1 MDKIPQIT
9 LFFWLMKI
17 VATTMGEMF
26 GDYLSMSLNLGYR
39 VSFGITASLFLLA
52 MFFYSKVVK
61 GYNALL
67 FWLLIIFTTT
77 VGTEISDM
85 IDRTFHL
92 GYLKG
97 SLLLFL
103 GLFIVL
109 SLWYAK
115 YRNLHIH
122 PMNDPFKE
130 YLFWTAVLFSNSLGT
145 AFGDFLTDNMGLHF
159 LRASMLTLTIIGITA
174 LLHFLIKGY
183 DDFLFWIAFIFTR
196 PFGATFGDFLTK
208 PNGGL
213 GLDRLS
219 ASLTALAIFVLLLS
233 IEHIIFLRRKN
244 ETSV

>member
-17 VATTMGEMF
+17 VATTLGEMF

-39 VSFGITASLFLLA
+39 VSFGITASIFLLA
-52 MFFYSKVVK
+52 MFLYAKVVK

-67 FWLLIIFTTT
+67 FWLLIISTTT

-103 GLFIVL
+103 CLAITLG
-109 SLWYAK
+109 LWYAK
-115 YRNLHIH
+115 YKSLHIH
-122 PMNDPFKE
+122 PMNDSFKE

-159 LRASMLTLTIIGITA
+159 LSASMLTLAIIGITA

-183 DDFLFWIAFIFTR
+183 DDILFWIAFIFTR

-213 GLDRLS
+213 ALDRLS
-219 ASLTALAIFVLLLS
+219 ASLTALGIFALL
-233 IEHIIFLRRKN
+233 FLLQHMITSRRKN
-244 ETSV
+244 EAVL

>member
-1 MDKIPQIT
+1 
-9 LFFWLMKI
+9 
-17 VATTMGEMF
+17 MF
-26 GDYLSMSLNLGYR
+26 LY
-39 VSFGITASLFLLA
+39 T
-52 MFFYSKVVK
+52 KVVK
-61 GYNALL
+61 GYNALI
-67 FWLLIIFTTT
+67 FWLLIISTTT

-97 SLLLFL
+97 SLLLFSGLAITL
-103 GLFIVL
+103 G
-109 SLWYAK
+109 LWYAK

-122 PMNDPFKE
+122 PMNDFLKE

-159 LRASMLTLTIIGITA
+159 LSASMLTLAIIGITA

-196 PFGATFGDFLTK
+196 PFGATFGDLLTK

-213 GLDRLS
+213 ALDRLS
-219 ASLTALAIFVLLLS
+219 ASLTALAIFVLILS
-233 IEHIIFLRRKN
+233 IQHIIFLRRKN